1 MMRVLVL
8 PLFALF
14 YSFVDAVELPLTP
27 KTCQEV
33 CITKFDGAEEDAC
46 SRGCVLSNLNSLLS
60 TFTCEESC
68 DDVYKSDTKLVAACK
83 VGCSA
88 TPSHTSVGLLP
99 VQNPFSFFST
109 FFDRIRN
116 LFGAVNNGSGA
127 SVDTKANKV
136 EGDTDSDSGNHVII
150 SRIRIFHNF
159 APNDA
164 HENPL
169 DSPFNI
175 KPLFSLREIIPQDDD
190 AYFKAVKNNDKNV
203 IRIHAVGD
211 DGESTFYEHQPT
223 FVRKATYFF
232 RHIMFRPLLLPLLIA
247 LLIVILLLMVKLTI
261 HACRVREHRHIEYT
275 RLPTY
280 VEAMNVKVP
289 LYEDV
294 IKCEKSSE
302 KGPIDA

>member
-1 MMRVLVL
+1 MRVLVL
-8 PLFALF
+8 HLFALF

-33 CITKFDGAEEDAC
+33 CVTKFDGAEEDAC
-46 SRGCVLSNLNSLLS
+46 SRGCVLSNLNSLLA

-83 VGCSA
+83 VG
-88 TPSHTSVGLLP
+88 
-99 VQNPFSFFST
+99 
-109 FFDRIRN
+109 
-116 LFGAVNNGSGA
+116 SGA

-136 EGDTDSDSGNHVII
+136 ESDTDSDSGNHVII
-150 SRIRIFHNF
+150 SRVRIFHNF
-159 APNDA
+159 APYDA

-175 KPLFSLREIIPQDDD
+175 KPLFSLREVIPQDDD

-203 IRIHAVGD
+203 IRVHDIGD

-302 KGPIDA
+302 KGPMDA